1 MVASRY
7 ELLIAPAAK
16 KALAKIEPKM
26 QTRIE
31 GALLLLS
38 ENPFPPAA
46 RKLADSPF
54 YRVRVSDYRIIY
66 EVFDSQLIIEV
77 INVGHRREIYR
88 RN

>member
-16 KALAKIEPKM
+16 KALAKIEPRM
-26 QTRIE
+26 RSRIE
-31 GALLLLS
+31 GALFLLS

-46 RKLADSPF
+46 RKLSDSPQ
-54 YRVRVSDYRIIY
+54 YRVRVGDYRILY
-66 EVFDSQLIIEV
+66 EVFESQLIIEV
-77 INVGHRREIYR
+77 INLGHRREIYR